1 MNVLMGTMYCTTT
14 SSTIITT
21 TKIEEDIIQRL
32 LEQIKV
38 ELLRNRNEIFTEMT
52 IVNTSKLIRYDW
64 RPTINNE
71 EI

>member
-52 IVNTSKLIRYDW
+52 IVNTSKIIRYDW
-64 RPTINNE
+64 RPIINNE